1 MPCLLLLTE
10 APSKTEGMLLDRNGR
25 RLKVSLSEITITSFK
40 FKNKFKNMAA
50 TDKVLDHY
58 FR

>member
-1 MPCLLLLTE
+1 
-10 APSKTEGMLLDRNGR
+10 MLLDRNGR

-58 FR
+58 FRQRLI